1 MVRLGWWGWDED
13 RTAEMRDG
21 RGRPLKEDSKVRVL
35 GLEEREE
42 EVNVVATDMVGMIMF
57 RFFFSF

>member
-21 RGRPLKEDSKVRVL
+21 RGRPLKEDSKVRIL
-35 GLEEREE
+35 GLEER
-42 EVNVVATDMVGMIMF
+42 
-57 RFFFSF
+57 